1 MIKYLLIAV
10 FSIWLT
16 NLSGQAPSRT
26 KNTSKKASRKA
37 SKKFNPQLKSNKIIE
52 KDKPKKS
59 PKEGKQIAID
69 EEGISEEH
77 LNKKKK
83 APRKKEN

>member
-1 MIKYLLIAV
+1 M
-10 FSIWLT
+10 FSIGLT
-16 NLSGQAPSRT
+16 NMSGQAPSRT
-26 KNTSKKASRKA
+26 KSTSKKASRKD
-37 SKKFNPQLKSNKIIE
+37 SKKFNPQLKSKMVIE
-52 KDKPKKS
+52 KDKPKES